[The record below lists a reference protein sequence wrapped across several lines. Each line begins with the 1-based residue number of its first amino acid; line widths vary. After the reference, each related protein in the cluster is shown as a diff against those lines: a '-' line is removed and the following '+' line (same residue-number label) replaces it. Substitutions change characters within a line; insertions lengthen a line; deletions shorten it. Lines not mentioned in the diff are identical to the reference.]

1 MQFFKTKFFYKDIGD
16 NLKINFLVTRKIERG
31 KKMTTNFNTVDALQR
46 PSLLFGSKKERKA
59 VRKNL
64 EQQFMSEYLAKGMN
78 EKQAKRF
85 AKAKVENYAA
95 EERVAR
101 TVTYYDK
108 EAGKEAKKL
117 VKKEDMPFFVEILSK
132 RDKKVIDR
140 NAEDFKNNGE
150 LSLNK
155 SKEFIHGWT
164 GDDLTLN
171 DGSNLE
177 RPEDHVLANYLGTSD
192 RRARHIAKK
201 FGFEAPSLA
210 LKRAAHVATGGLL
223 GGAFGGGAAK
233 SGDTTATF
241 FSNAVVDHNG
251 NILKD
256 PILDIVKIHGDVAG
270 ALTAGAVL
278 GALGGI
284 GTINAVGGDKDLFNG
299 REPKAIIESRNI
311 KGLDKSIQPL
321 MTAIIADEVMT
332 DDQKV
337 QLITEAIGKNSSS
350 LCNEREFVA
359 LYDKILNQKPQ
370 GNQPPQGNTQ
380 PPQGNTQPP
389 QGNTQPPQGN
399 TQPPQETCPIEDYEK
414 DVKEEKDVEMKSY
427 DYRPKRGEYWYGIVA
442 AKYGLKDPVEIKAAV
457 KELKQLHGLTDAQR
471 KQNIQPKVMHLPETL
486 HGHKYLGNK
495 VTERTNKFPKAKP
508 YNGKYTNPTTKQQ
521 VETRKYGFEDC
532 EYTSPLYNDEA
543 TRNAEKEKYAQSR
556 K

>member
-1 MQFFKTKFFYKDIGD
+1 MQNFMQFFRIKIFYRSIGD

-31 KKMTTNFNTVDALQR
+31 KKMTAEVNNVDVMQR
-46 PSLLFGSKKERKA
+46 PSLLFGSRKERRA
-59 VRKNL
+59 VRKDL
-64 EQQFMSEYLAKGMN
+64 EQQYLSKFLANGLDEKTAK
-78 EKQAKRF
+78 KY
-85 AKAKVENYAA
+85 AKAQVENDAA
-95 EERVAR
+95 AERVAR

-108 EAGKEAKKL
+108 EAGKAAKKL
-117 VKKEDMPFFVEILSK
+117 VKKEDMPFFVKILSK
-132 RDKKVIDR
+132 KDKKVIDR

-150 LSLNK
+150 LALGK

-164 GDDLTLN
+164 GDDFTLN

-177 RPEDHVLANYLGTSD
+177 RPEDHTLANYLGTND
-192 RRARHIAKK
+192 TRARHIAKK
-201 FGFEAPSLA
+201 FGYNTDNLFW
-210 LKRAAHVATGGLL
+210 KRFAHVATGGLA
-223 GGAFGGGAAK
+223 GGALGAGAAK
-233 SGDTTATF
+233 TGDTTAEF

-251 NILKD
+251 NILVD
-256 PILDIVKIHGDVAG
+256 PIRDIVKIHGDVAG

-299 REPKAIIESRNI
+299 REPKAIIESRNV

-350 LCNEREFVA
+350 LCNEREFAA
-359 LYDKILNQKPQ
+359 LYNKILDQKPQ
-370 GNQPPQGNTQ
+370 NNNQPPQGN
-380 PPQGNTQPP
+380 GN
-389 QGNTQPPQGN
+389 GNEVEP
-399 TQPPQETCPIEDYEK
+399 CPIEDYEK

-427 DYRPKRGEYWYGIVA
+427 DYKPKRGEYWYGIVA

-486 HGHKYLGNK
+486 HGHKYLGNDVK
-495 VTERTNKFPKAKP
+495 ARTNNFRKANK
-508 YNGKYTNPTTKQQ
+508 YTGKYSTPTTKEQ
-521 VETRKYGFEDC
+521 VETRKYGFKDC
-532 EYTSPLYNDEA
+532 KYTSPLYNNE
-543 TRNAEKEKYAQSR
+543 TERNNAKADYAKNR
-556 K
+556 N